1 MMKKMPLKFKIIF
14 VGSMFLFMFIY
25 MIVFGRSN
33 AAIGMTM
40 AMAAFMNLGNDMSY
54 NPKISFIKVSV
65 LLLVL
70 GIGAYLNNPLS
81 IFGCV
86 LTFFIVFGTT
96 FSSYH
101 LFGRDVYLPYLMA
114 YFMMFCIPVS
124 LDDLPMR
131 LISLMFGAIF
141 IVGLNILVNRKKD
154 RKLSKKTICS
164 LIEEIDK
171 AIDLRLEGKKVSKES
186 FKTANGFY
194 SSLFKKFEYNYLPS
208 PRQESVLNIVKAFQ
222 YIGAVLTEFDLSK
235 NELNYLKKTLNDILE
250 IDSKDI
256 CGSVNVET
264 DGMYLVLLNL
274 EIIAD
279 EIKNRNLEKESAV
292 PDRKSLRELFKPF
305 LKYQLS
311 FRSAKFTFAFKM
323 AVILTLWVV
332 LTLIFDLPYTKW
344 LYFASIPL
352 MQPYVDDMQYQSKS
366 RIQGTLIGAFIFM
379 ILVLV
384 YPYSSLSVNSYSLI
398 VMIICVL
405 GMIFNLEEKRNLTI
419 FTTLMSIT
427 VSLMYISP
435 NMAVTLK
442 ILWVVVGAIVVSIFN
457 FGFLPYSV
465 EKETKNNLVISCDLN
480 KKSIGLIK
488 KRCLGEEYENKNSL
502 FVLSSMVRENI
513 EVTDDNRELFELQV
527 KITDICNFILS
538 YMDVHEFSDDLKSKM
553 LDIIDG
559 KDVKDSDEVKDM
571 AVIRS
576 MKYVKKLFNC
586 QNQLFN

>member
-1 MMKKMPLKFKIIF
+1 MKKMPLKFKAIL
-14 VGSMFLFMFIY
+14 VGNMFLFMIIY

-33 AAIGMTM
+33 AAIGLTM

-54 NPKISFIKVSV
+54 KPKISFLKVSI
-65 LLLVL
+65 LLLIL

-81 IFGCV
+81 ILGCI

-124 LDDLPMR
+124 LGDLPMR
-131 LISLMFGAIF
+131 LISLIFGAVF

-154 RKLSKKTICS
+154 RKLSKETICS

-171 AIDLRLEGKKVSKES
+171 AIDLKLEGKEVSKES

-194 SSLFKKFEYNYLPS
+194 SSLFNKFEYKYLPS

-222 YIGAVLTEFDLSK
+222 YIGVILADFDLSK
-235 NELNYLKKTLNDILE
+235 NELNYLKKTLDEILE
-250 IDSKDI
+250 INPNDI
-256 CGSVNVET
+256 CGLDDVET
-264 DGMYLVLLNL
+264 DEMYLVLLNL

-279 EIKNRNLEKESAV
+279 EIKNKDFEKESAI
-292 PDRKSLRELFKPF
+292 PEKKSLKELFKPF

-332 LTLIFDLPYTKW
+332 LTFIFDLPYTKW

-352 MQPYVDDMQYQSKS
+352 MQPYVDDMEYQSKS

-379 ILVLV
+379 ILVLI
-384 YPYSSLSVNSYSLI
+384 YPHSSLSVNSYSVI
-398 VMIICVL
+398 VMIICMF
-405 GMIFNLEEKRNLTI
+405 GMIFWLEEKRTLTI
-419 FTTLMSIT
+419 FTTLMSISM
-427 VSLMYISP
+427 SLMYISP
-435 NMAVTLK
+435 NMAITLK
-442 ILWVVVGAIVVSIFN
+442 VLWVVVGAIVVSIFN

-465 EKETKNNLVISCDLN
+465 E
-480 KKSIGLIK
+480 
-488 KRCLGEEYENKNSL
+488 
-502 FVLSSMVRENI
+502 
-513 EVTDDNRELFELQV
+513 
-527 KITDICNFILS
+527 
-538 YMDVHEFSDDLKSKM
+538 
-553 LDIIDG
+553 LD
-559 KDVKDSDEVKDM
+559 
-571 AVIRS
+571 
-576 MKYVKKLFNC
+576 
-586 QNQLFN
+586 

>member
-1 MMKKMPLKFKIIF
+1 MKKMPLKFKIIL
-14 VGSMFLFMFIY
+14 VGNMFLFMIIY

-33 AAIGMTM
+33 AAIGLTM

-54 NPKISFIKVSV
+54 KPKISFLKVSI
-65 LLLVL
+65 LLLIL

-81 IFGCV
+81 ILGCI

-124 LDDLPMR
+124 LGDLPMR
-131 LISLMFGAIF
+131 LISLIFGAVF

-154 RKLSKKTICS
+154 RKLSKETICN

-171 AIDLRLEGKKVSKES
+171 AIDLKLEGKEVSKES

-194 SSLFKKFEYNYLPS
+194 SSLFNKFEYKYLPS

-222 YIGAVLTEFDLSK
+222 YIGVILADFDLSK
-235 NELNYLKKTLNDILE
+235 NELNYLKKTLDEILE
-250 IDSKDI
+250 INPNDI
-256 CGSVNVET
+256 CESVNVET
-264 DGMYLVLLNL
+264 DEMYLVLLNL

-279 EIKNRNLEKESAV
+279 EIKNKDFEKESAI
-292 PDRKSLRELFKPF
+292 PEKKSLRESFKPF
-305 LKYQLS
+305 LKYQFS

-332 LTLIFDLPYTKW
+332 LTFIFDLPYTKW

-352 MQPYVDDMQYQSKS
+352 MQPYVDDMEYQSKS

-379 ILVLV
+379 ILVLI
-384 YPYSSLSVNSYSLI
+384 YPHSSLSVNSYSVI
-398 VMIICVL
+398 VMIICMF
-405 GMIFNLEEKRNLTI
+405 GMIFWLEEKRTLTI
-419 FTTLMSIT
+419 FTTLMSISM
-427 VSLMYISP
+427 SLMYISP
-435 NMAVTLK
+435 NMAITLK
-442 ILWVVVGAIVVSIFN
+442 VLWVVVGAIVVSIFN

-465 EKETKNNLVISCDLN
+465 EKETKNNLAISCDLN

-488 KRCLGEEYENKNSL
+488 KRCLGKEYENKNSL
-502 FVLSSMVRENI
+502 LVLSSIVRENI

-538 YMDVHEFSDDLKSKM
+538 YMDVYEFSDDLKSKM
-553 LDIIDG
+553 INVIDG
-559 KDVKDSDEVKDM
+559 KDVKDSDEIKDT
-571 AVIRS
+571 VIIRS
-576 MKYVKKLFNC
+576 MKYVKKLFNT
-586 QNQLFN
+586 QNQLIN

>member
-1 MMKKMPLKFKIIF
+1 MKKMPLKFKAIL
-14 VGSMFLFMFIY
+14 VGNMFLFMIIY

-33 AAIGMTM
+33 AAIGLTM

-54 NPKISFIKVSV
+54 KPKISFLKVSI
-65 LLLVL
+65 LLLIL

-81 IFGCV
+81 ILGCI

-124 LDDLPMR
+124 LGDLPMR
-131 LISLMFGAIF
+131 LISLMFGSVF

-154 RKLSKKTICS
+154 RKLSKETICS

-171 AIDLRLEGKKVSKES
+171 AIDLKLEGKEVSKES

-194 SSLFKKFEYNYLPS
+194 SSLFNKFEYKYLPS

-222 YIGAVLTEFDLSK
+222 YIGVILADFDLSK
-235 NELNYLKKTLNDILE
+235 NELNYLKKTLDEILE
-250 IDSKDI
+250 INPNDI
-256 CGSVNVET
+256 CESVNVET
-264 DGMYLVLLNL
+264 DEMYLVLLNL

-279 EIKNRNLEKESAV
+279 EIKNKDFEKESAISEK
-292 PDRKSLRELFKPF
+292 KSLKELFKPF
-305 LKYQLS
+305 LKYQFS

-332 LTLIFDLPYTKW
+332 LTFIFDLPYTKW

-352 MQPYVDDMQYQSKS
+352 MQPYVDDMEYQSKS

-379 ILVLV
+379 ILVLI
-384 YPYSSLSVNSYSLI
+384 YPHSSLSVNSYSVI
-398 VMIICVL
+398 VMIICMF
-405 GMIFNLEEKRNLTI
+405 GMIFWLEEKRTLTI
-419 FTTLMSIT
+419 FTTLMSISM
-427 VSLMYISP
+427 SLMYISP
-435 NMAVTLK
+435 NMAITLK
-442 ILWVVVGAIVVSIFN
+442 VLWVVVGAIVVSIFN

-465 EKETKNNLVISCDLN
+465 EKETKNNLAISCDLN
-480 KKSIGLIK
+480 KKSMGLIK
-488 KRCLGEEYENKNSL
+488 KRCLGKEYENKNSL
-502 FVLSSMVRENI
+502 LVLSSIVRENI

-538 YMDVHEFSDDLKSKM
+538 YMDVYEFSDDLKSKM
-553 LDIIDG
+553 INVIDG
-559 KDVKDSDEVKDM
+559 KDVKDSDEIKDT
-571 AVIRS
+571 VIIRS
-576 MKYVKKLFNC
+576 MKYVKKLFNT
-586 QNQLFN
+586 QNQLIN

>member
-1 MMKKMPLKFKIIF
+1 MKKMPLKFKIIL
-14 VGSMFLFMFIY
+14 VGNMFLFMIIY

-33 AAIGMTM
+33 AAIGLTM

-54 NPKISFIKVSV
+54 KPKISFLKVSI
-65 LLLVL
+65 LLLIL

-81 IFGCV
+81 ILGCI

-124 LDDLPMR
+124 LGDLPMR
-131 LISLMFGAIF
+131 LISLMFGSVF

-154 RKLSKKTICS
+154 RKLSKETICS

-171 AIDLRLEGKKVSKES
+171 AIDLKLEGKEVSKES

-194 SSLFKKFEYNYLPS
+194 SSLFNKFEYKYLPS

-222 YIGAVLTEFDLSK
+222 YIGVILADFDLSK
-235 NELNYLKKTLNDILE
+235 NELNYLKKTLDEILE
-250 IDSKDI
+250 INPNDI
-256 CGSVNVET
+256 CESVNVET
-264 DGMYLVLLNL
+264 DEMYLVLLNL

-279 EIKNRNLEKESAV
+279 EIKNKDFEKESAI
-292 PDRKSLRELFKPF
+292 PEKKSLKELFKPF

-332 LTLIFDLPYTKW
+332 LTFIFDLPYTKW

-352 MQPYVDDMQYQSKS
+352 MQPYVDDMEYQSKS

-379 ILVLV
+379 ILVLI
-384 YPYSSLSVNSYSLI
+384 YPHSSLSVNSYSVI
-398 VMIICVL
+398 VMIICMF
-405 GMIFNLEEKRNLTI
+405 GMIFWLEEKRTLTI
-419 FTTLMSIT
+419 FTTLMSISM
-427 VSLMYISP
+427 SLMYISP
-435 NMAVTLK
+435 NMAITLK
-442 ILWVVVGAIVVSIFN
+442 VLWVVVGAIVVSIFN

-465 EKETKNNLVISCDLN
+465 EKETKNNLAISCDLN
-480 KKSIGLIK
+480 KKSMGLIK
-488 KRCLGEEYENKNSL
+488 KRCLGKEYENKNSL
-502 FVLSSMVRENI
+502 LVLSSIVRENI

-538 YMDVHEFSDDLKSKM
+538 YMDVYEFSDDLKSKM
-553 LDIIDG
+553 INVIDG
-559 KDVKDSDEVKDM
+559 KDVKDSDEIKD
-571 AVIRS
+571 AVIIRS
-576 MKYVKKLFNC
+576 MKYVKKLFNT
-586 QNQLFN
+586 QNQLIN

>member
-1 MMKKMPLKFKIIF
+1 MKKMPLKFKAIL
-14 VGSMFLFMFIY
+14 VGNMFLFMIIY

-33 AAIGMTM
+33 AAIGLTM

-54 NPKISFIKVSV
+54 KPKISFLKVSI
-65 LLLVL
+65 LLLIL

-81 IFGCV
+81 ILGCI

-124 LDDLPMR
+124 LGDLPMR
-131 LISLMFGAIF
+131 LISLMFGSVF

-154 RKLSKKTICS
+154 RKLSKETICS

-171 AIDLRLEGKKVSKES
+171 AIDLKLEGKEVSKES

-194 SSLFKKFEYNYLPS
+194 SSLFNKFEYKYLPS

-222 YIGAVLTEFDLSK
+222 YIGVILADFDLSK
-235 NELNYLKKTLNDILE
+235 NELNYLKKTLDEILE
-250 IDSKDI
+250 INPNDI
-256 CGSVNVET
+256 CESVNVET
-264 DGMYLVLLNL
+264 DEMYLVLLNL

-279 EIKNRNLEKESAV
+279 EIKNKDFEKESAI
-292 PDRKSLRELFKPF
+292 PEKKSLRESFKPF
-305 LKYQLS
+305 LKYQFS

-332 LTLIFDLPYTKW
+332 LTFIFDLPYTKW

-352 MQPYVDDMQYQSKS
+352 MQPYVDDMEYQSKS

-379 ILVLV
+379 ILVLI
-384 YPYSSLSVNSYSLI
+384 YPHSSLSVNSYSVI
-398 VMIICVL
+398 VMIICMF
-405 GMIFNLEEKRNLTI
+405 GMIFWLEEKRTLTI
-419 FTTLMSIT
+419 FTTLMSISM
-427 VSLMYISP
+427 SLMYISP
-435 NMAVTLK
+435 NMAITLK
-442 ILWVVVGAIVVSIFN
+442 VLWVVVGAIVVSIFN

-465 EKETKNNLVISCDLN
+465 EKETKNNLAISCDLN

-488 KRCLGEEYENKNSL
+488 KRCLGKEYENKNSL
-502 FVLSSMVRENI
+502 LVLSSIVRENI

-538 YMDVHEFSDDLKSKM
+538 YMDIYEFSDDLKSKM
-553 LDIIDG
+553 INVIDG
-559 KDVKDSDEVKDM
+559 KDVKDSDEIKDT
-571 AVIRS
+571 VIIRS
-576 MKYVKKLFNC
+576 MKYVKKLFNT
-586 QNQLFN
+586 QNQLIN

>member
-1 MMKKMPLKFKIIF
+1 MKKMPLKFKIIL
-14 VGSMFLFMFIY
+14 VGNMFLFMIIY

-33 AAIGMTM
+33 AAIGLTM

-54 NPKISFIKVSV
+54 KPKISFLKVSI
-65 LLLVL
+65 LLLIL

-81 IFGCV
+81 ILGCI

-124 LDDLPMR
+124 LGDLPMR
-131 LISLMFGAIF
+131 LISLMFGAVF

-154 RKLSKKTICS
+154 RKLSKETICS

-171 AIDLRLEGKKVSKES
+171 AIDLKLEGKGVSKES

-194 SSLFKKFEYNYLPS
+194 SSLFNKFEYKYLPS

-222 YIGAVLTEFDLSK
+222 YIGVILADFDLSK
-235 NELNYLKKTLNDILE
+235 NELNYLKKTLDEILE
-250 IDSKDI
+250 INPNDI
-256 CGSVNVET
+256 CESVNVET
-264 DGMYLVLLNL
+264 DEMYLVLLNL

-279 EIKNRNLEKESAV
+279 EIKNKDFEKESAI
-292 PDRKSLRELFKPF
+292 PEKKSLRESFKPF
-305 LKYQLS
+305 LKYQFS

-332 LTLIFDLPYTKW
+332 LTFIFDLPYTKW

-352 MQPYVDDMQYQSKS
+352 MQPYVDDMEYQSKS

-379 ILVLV
+379 ILVLI
-384 YPYSSLSVNSYSLI
+384 YPHSSLSVNSYSVI
-398 VMIICVL
+398 VMIICMF
-405 GMIFNLEEKRNLTI
+405 GMIFWLEEKRTLTI
-419 FTTLMSIT
+419 FTTLMSISM
-427 VSLMYISP
+427 SLMYISP
-435 NMAVTLK
+435 DMAITLK
-442 ILWVVVGAIVVSIFN
+442 VLWVVVGAIVVSIFN

-465 EKETKNNLVISCDLN
+465 EKETKNNLAISCDLN
-480 KKSIGLIK
+480 KKSMGLIK
-488 KRCLGEEYENKNSL
+488 KRCLGKEYENKNSL
-502 FVLSSMVRENI
+502 LVLSSIVRENI

-538 YMDVHEFSDDLKSKM
+538 YMDVYEFSDDLKSKM
-553 LDIIDG
+553 INVIDG
-559 KDVKDSDEVKDM
+559 KDVKDSDEIKDT
-571 AVIRS
+571 VIIRS
-576 MKYVKKLFNC
+576 MKYVKKLFNT
-586 QNQLFN
+586 QNQLIN

>member
-1 MMKKMPLKFKIIF
+1 
-14 VGSMFLFMFIY
+14 

-33 AAIGMTM
+33 AAIGLTM

-54 NPKISFIKVSV
+54 KPKISFLKVSI
-65 LLLVL
+65 LLLIL

-81 IFGCV
+81 ILGCI

-124 LDDLPMR
+124 LGDLPMR
-131 LISLMFGAIF
+131 LISLMFGAVF

-154 RKLSKKTICS
+154 RKLSKETICS

-171 AIDLRLEGKKVSKES
+171 AIDLKLEGKGVSKES

-194 SSLFKKFEYNYLPS
+194 SSLFNKFEYKYLPS

-222 YIGAVLTEFDLSK
+222 YIGVILADFDLSK
-235 NELNYLKKTLNDILE
+235 NELNYLKKTLDEILE
-250 IDSKDI
+250 INPNDI
-256 CGSVNVET
+256 CESVNVET
-264 DGMYLVLLNL
+264 DEMYLVLLNL

-279 EIKNRNLEKESAV
+279 EIKNKDFEKESAI
-292 PDRKSLRELFKPF
+292 PEKKSLRESFKPF
-305 LKYQLS
+305 LKYQFS

-332 LTLIFDLPYTKW
+332 LTFIFDLPYTKW

-352 MQPYVDDMQYQSKS
+352 MQPYVDDMEYQSKS

-379 ILVLV
+379 ILVLI
-384 YPYSSLSVNSYSLI
+384 YPHSSLSVNSYSVI
-398 VMIICVL
+398 VMIICMF
-405 GMIFNLEEKRNLTI
+405 GMIFWLEEKRTLTI
-419 FTTLMSIT
+419 FTTLMSISM
-427 VSLMYISP
+427 SLMYISP
-435 NMAVTLK
+435 NMAITLK
-442 ILWVVVGAIVVSIFN
+442 VLWVVVGAIVVSIFN

-465 EKETKNNLVISCDLN
+465 EKETKNNLAISCDLN
-480 KKSIGLIK
+480 KKSMGLIK
-488 KRCLGEEYENKNSL
+488 KRCLGKEYENKNSL
-502 FVLSSMVRENI
+502 LVLSSIVRENI

-538 YMDVHEFSDDLKSKM
+538 YMDVYEFSDDLKSKM
-553 LDIIDG
+553 INVIDG
-559 KDVKDSDEVKDM
+559 KDVKDSDEIKDT
-571 AVIRS
+571 VIIRS
-576 MKYVKKLFNC
+576 MKYVKKLFNT
-586 QNQLFN
+586 QNQLIN

>member
-1 MMKKMPLKFKIIF
+1 
-14 VGSMFLFMFIY
+14 MFLFMIIY

-33 AAIGMTM
+33 AAIGLTM

-54 NPKISFIKVSV
+54 KPKISFLKVSI
-65 LLLVL
+65 LLLIL

-81 IFGCV
+81 ILGCI

-124 LDDLPMR
+124 LGDLPMR
-131 LISLMFGAIF
+131 LISLMFGAVF

-154 RKLSKKTICS
+154 RKLSKETICS

-171 AIDLRLEGKKVSKES
+171 AIDLKLEGKGVSKES

-194 SSLFKKFEYNYLPS
+194 SSLFNKFEYKYLPS

-222 YIGAVLTEFDLSK
+222 YIGVILADFDLSK
-235 NELNYLKKTLNDILE
+235 NELNYLKKTLDEILE
-250 IDSKDI
+250 INPNDI
-256 CGSVNVET
+256 CESVNVET
-264 DGMYLVLLNL
+264 DEMYLVLLNL

-279 EIKNRNLEKESAV
+279 EIKNKDFEKESAI
-292 PDRKSLRELFKPF
+292 PEKKSLRESFKPF
-305 LKYQLS
+305 LKYQFS

-332 LTLIFDLPYTKW
+332 LTFIFDLPYTKW

-352 MQPYVDDMQYQSKS
+352 MQPYVDDMEYQSKS

-379 ILVLV
+379 ILVLI
-384 YPYSSLSVNSYSLI
+384 YPHSSLSVNSYSVI
-398 VMIICVL
+398 VMIICMF
-405 GMIFNLEEKRNLTI
+405 GMIFWLEEKRTLTI
-419 FTTLMSIT
+419 FTTLMSISM
-427 VSLMYISP
+427 SLMYISP
-435 NMAVTLK
+435 DMAITLK
-442 ILWVVVGAIVVSIFN
+442 VLWVVVGAIVVSIFN

-465 EKETKNNLVISCDLN
+465 EKETKNNLAISCDLN
-480 KKSIGLIK
+480 KKSMGLIK
-488 KRCLGEEYENKNSL
+488 KRCLGKEYENKNSL
-502 FVLSSMVRENI
+502 LVLSSIVRENI

-538 YMDVHEFSDDLKSKM
+538 YMDVYEFSDDLKSKM
-553 LDIIDG
+553 INVIDG
-559 KDVKDSDEVKDM
+559 KDVKDSDEIKDT
-571 AVIRS
+571 VIIRS
-576 MKYVKKLFNC
+576 MKYVKKLFNT
-586 QNQLFN
+586 QNQLIN

>member
-1 MMKKMPLKFKIIF
+1 MKKMPLKFKIIL
-14 VGSMFLFMFIY
+14 VGNMFLFMIIY

-33 AAIGMTM
+33 AAIGLTM

-54 NPKISFIKVSV
+54 KPKISFLKVSI
-65 LLLVL
+65 LLLIL

-81 IFGCV
+81 ILGCI

-124 LDDLPMR
+124 LGDLPMR
-131 LISLMFGAIF
+131 LISLMFGAVF

-154 RKLSKKTICS
+154 RKLSKETICS

-171 AIDLRLEGKKVSKES
+171 AIDLKLEGKGVSKES

-194 SSLFKKFEYNYLPS
+194 SSLFNKFEYKYLPS

-222 YIGAVLTEFDLSK
+222 YIGVILADFDLSK
-235 NELNYLKKTLNDILE
+235 NELNYLKKTLDEILE
-250 IDSKDI
+250 INPNDI
-256 CGSVNVET
+256 CESVNVET
-264 DGMYLVLLNL
+264 DEMYLVLLNL

-279 EIKNRNLEKESAV
+279 EIKNKDFEKESAI
-292 PDRKSLRELFKPF
+292 PEKKSLRESFKPF
-305 LKYQLS
+305 LKYQFS

-332 LTLIFDLPYTKW
+332 LTFIFDLPYTKW

-352 MQPYVDDMQYQSKS
+352 MQPYVDDMEYQSKS

-379 ILVLV
+379 ILVLI
-384 YPYSSLSVNSYSLI
+384 YPHSSLSVNSYSVI
-398 VMIICVL
+398 VMIICMF
-405 GMIFNLEEKRNLTI
+405 GMIFWLEEKRTLTI
-419 FTTLMSIT
+419 FTTLMSISM
-427 VSLMYISP
+427 SLMYISP
-435 NMAVTLK
+435 NMAITLK
-442 ILWVVVGAIVVSIFN
+442 VLWVVVGAIVVSIFN

-465 EKETKNNLVISCDLN
+465 EKETKNNLAISCDLN
-480 KKSIGLIK
+480 KKSMGLIK
-488 KRCLGEEYENKNSL
+488 KRCLGKEYENKNSL
-502 FVLSSMVRENI
+502 LVLSSIVRENI

-538 YMDVHEFSDDLKSKM
+538 YMDVYEFSDDLKSKM
-553 LDIIDG
+553 INVIDG
-559 KDVKDSDEVKDM
+559 KDVKDSDEIKDT
-571 AVIRS
+571 VIIRS
-576 MKYVKKLFNC
+576 MKYVKKLFNT
-586 QNQLFN
+586 QNQLIN

>member
-1 MMKKMPLKFKIIF
+1 MKKMPLKFKAIL
-14 VGSMFLFMFIY
+14 VGNMFLFMIIY

-33 AAIGMTM
+33 AAIGLTM

-54 NPKISFIKVSV
+54 KPKISFLKVSI
-65 LLLVL
+65 LLLIL

-81 IFGCV
+81 ILGCI

-124 LDDLPMR
+124 LGDLPMR
-131 LISLMFGAIF
+131 LISLIFGAVF

-154 RKLSKKTICS
+154 RKLSKETICN

-171 AIDLRLEGKKVSKES
+171 AIDLKLEGKEVSKES

-194 SSLFKKFEYNYLPS
+194 SSLFNKFEYKYLPS

-222 YIGAVLTEFDLSK
+222 YIGVILADFDLSK
-235 NELNYLKKTLNDILE
+235 NELNYLKKTLDEILE
-250 IDSKDI
+250 INPNDI
-256 CGSVNVET
+256 CESVNVET
-264 DGMYLVLLNL
+264 DEMYLVLLNL

-279 EIKNRNLEKESAV
+279 EIKNKDFEKESAISEK
-292 PDRKSLRELFKPF
+292 KSLKELFKPF
-305 LKYQLS
+305 LKYQFS

-332 LTLIFDLPYTKW
+332 LTFIFDLPYTKW

-352 MQPYVDDMQYQSKS
+352 MQPYVDDMEYQSKS

-379 ILVLV
+379 ILVLI
-384 YPYSSLSVNSYSLI
+384 YPHSSLSVNSYSVI
-398 VMIICVL
+398 VMIICMF
-405 GMIFNLEEKRNLTI
+405 GMIFWLEEKRTLTI
-419 FTTLMSIT
+419 FTTLMSISM
-427 VSLMYISP
+427 SLMYISP
-435 NMAVTLK
+435 NMAITLK
-442 ILWVVVGAIVVSIFN
+442 VLWVVVGAIVVSIFN

-465 EKETKNNLVISCDLN
+465 EKETKNNLAISCDLN
-480 KKSIGLIK
+480 KKSMGLIK
-488 KRCLGEEYENKNSL
+488 KRCLGKEYENKNSL
-502 FVLSSMVRENI
+502 LVLSSIVRENI

-538 YMDVHEFSDDLKSKM
+538 YMDVYEFSDDLKSKM
-553 LDIIDG
+553 INVIDG
-559 KDVKDSDEVKDM
+559 KDVKDSDEIKD
-571 AVIRS
+571 AVIIRS
-576 MKYVKKLFNC
+576 MKYVKKLFNT
-586 QNQLFN
+586 QNQLIN